1 MSVIAFATCGKDS
14 PTKPKPP
21 EPPPPPVSPVA
32 TRIEITPPSATL
44 NSIGQTVRLTARVFD
59 QNNNAMAS
67 ATVTWSSS
75 DVSVAGVNAQGLVT
89 AVMSGTVVITARSGS
104 ANATVNITV
113 SQTAGSIVIEPME
126 ATLMSLGATVQ
137 LSVTVLDGN
146 GQPVSG
152 AVVTWQ
158 SSDDAVA
165 TVSVQGLVTAVR
177 NGTVRITARSGTA
190 SAGIDVSVM
199 QSAGSI
205 MIAPEEATLM
215 SIGETVQLTATV
227 LDGNGQPVVGAVVD
241 WQSSDEAVATVSAQ
255 GLVTAVTNGVARITA
270 TSGSASSGVDV
281 TVMQSAG
288 SIVIEP
294 MEATLMSLGET
305 VQLES
310 TVLDGNG
317 QPVAGAVV
325 IWQSSDEAV
334 ATVSTDGLVTA
345 VMNGTARIMATS
357 GTATAGIDVTVM
369 QSAGS
374 IVIEPEEAT
383 LMAIGETVQLTA
395 TVLDGNGQPVEGAV
409 VTWQSSDE
417 SVATVSAQ
425 GLVTAV
431 RNGVTRIWATSGS
444 AMSSISLKIMQTAGS
459 IVIEPLEATLISF
472 GETVQLTATVLDGNG
487 QPVEGAVVTWHS
499 SDEAVA
505 TVSAQGLVTA
515 VSNGVS
521 RITATSGS
529 TSSGIDVTVL
539 QSAGSIVIEPEEATL
554 MSIGATVQLVATV
567 LDGNGQPVEGAV
579 VTWQSSDESVATVS
593 VQGLVTALMN
603 GTARVT
609 ATSGSASAG
618 IDVTVMQS
626 AGSIVIAP
634 DEATLM
640 SLGETVQLTAAV
652 LDQNGQPVDGA
663 VVRWSSGDES
673 VATVSSQGLVTAVG
687 NGVARITATSGSAS
701 SGIDVTVMQIAGSI
715 VIAPMEATLMS
726 LGATVQLTATVLDG
740 NGQPVAGAVVTWT
753 SSDESVATVSAQ
765 GVVTAVGNGVARIT
779 ATSGGASSGIDVSVM
794 QSAGSIV
801 IAPEEATLMSLGE
814 TVQLTAAVVDQNG
827 QPVEGAVVTW
837 QSSDEAIATV
847 SAQGLVTAVNNGV
860 ARITATSGSATA
872 GIDVTV
878 MQSAGSIVIAPEEAT
893 LMSLGETVQ
902 LTATVLD
909 GNSQPV
915 AGAVV
920 RWSSGDEAV
929 ATVSAQGLV
938 TAAGNGMAR
947 ITAQSG
953 SASGSSTVTV
963 MQSVASIVIEPE
975 EATLMSLGAT
985 VQLTATVLDDNGQPV
1000 AGAVVTWTSSDESVA
1015 TVSAQ
1020 GLVTA
1025 VRNGT
1030 ARITARSGSASENV
1044 DITIRVRVPSPDR
1057 DVLIALYNSMDG
1069 ANWTKSTNWL
1079 SDRHVEEWYG
1089 VNTDEDSRVTSL
1101 NLGGNRLK
1109 GLLPIELFHLTSLRG
1124 LSLEGNLLSGPI
1136 PTELGRLANLT
1147 HLYLFDNQLTGSI
1160 PPELG
1165 QLANLIHLCLNG
1177 NVLTGSVPPELA
1189 RLSNLK
1195 WLHLHYNPELTGT
1208 LPTAMTVLDLDALLL
1223 HGTQVCL
1230 TGDPILENWLD
1241 GIEDVRL
1248 AECDEGQDLERAALE
1263 ALYTTTNGPNW
1274 KNNTNWLSEL
1284 PLGEWYGVGTNVDG
1298 LVTELNL
1305 ESNGLSGLIP
1315 PELGQLANLRTLYLF
1330 SNRLRGG
1337 ILPELGQLANLRT
1350 LYLSSNRLQG
1360 GIPPELGQLTNLRQL
1375 FFKENHLTGS
1385 IPPELSQLTN
1395 LKQLDLEQNQLTGS
1409 IPIELAQLANLTTLD
1424 LGKNQLTGG
1433 IPSELS
1439 RLANLSSLNLDEN
1452 QLTGGI
1458 PVELGQLASL
1468 QHLDLGHNPLQGS
1481 IPVELGQLDKLSRMT
1496 LRYNQLSGS
1505 IPAELGQLANLVGL
1519 NLSVNGLTGG
1529 IPVELGQLTNLE
1541 LLHLFANRLT
1551 GGIPVELGQLTK
1563 LKILNLFRNQLSGG
1577 IPVELSQLTNLE
1589 VLRLYRNPSLTG
1601 PLPQEFTRLSSLY
1614 SLIIIY
1620 TQLCV
1625 PSTSDFEAW
1634 LLKIEEKYINS
1645 CERIVTDR
1653 DVLVALYEAT
1663 DGPNWTNNT
1672 NWMSDEPLD
1681 QWFGVATNT
1690 VGRVEQLILENNN
1703 LTGRIPGD
1711 LGNLVDLRILTL
1723 GDNPSLKGRLPDQL
1737 VDLSLEVFL
1746 LDGTQLCA
1754 SGDVE
1759 FQSWLDSISQHSM
1772 VVPCRF
1778 TIISDREVLT
1788 KFYHTTD
1795 GPNWQNSENWL
1806 SDAPLESWYGV
1817 RTDQNGRVVE
1827 LNLNRNNLTGSIIPE
1842 FGNLTRLGWLNLLSN
1857 NLSGSIPAELGHLTN
1872 LIILNFS
1879 RNSLSGSIPAELGEL
1894 SNLSSLNLGS
1904 NQLSG
1909 SIPAELG
1916 NLTLLRGFI
1925 LSRNQ
1930 LTGSIPAELGK
1941 LANLRDFGL
1950 HDNRLTGN
1958 IPPELGQVN
1967 NPNLTFFNL
1976 GWNALTGSIPPEL
1989 GQLTHLSSE
1998 LELGPNRLTGS
2009 IPAELGKLTNLSV
2022 LNLQGNLLTGSIPV
2036 ELGELKSLQTL
2047 WLQINQLSGRIPA
2060 KMGQLSE
2067 LVDLRLRNNQLT
2079 GSIPPEIGQ
2088 LTKVENMALN
2098 NNLLTGEVPTEFGNL
2113 TNLKAL
2119 DLSENPGL
2127 TGPIPL
2133 SMTGL
2138 NLFNFT
2144 LGGTQICA
2152 PSDPEFQTWFQKVGG
2167 NSEAAPCHTSFTPEV
2182 VVYLTQAA
2190 QSPVRPVPLVEG
2202 KPAML
2207 RVFLATQEAV
2217 SNKPSVRAILYQD
2230 GAEVHAVDIPAGP
2243 AKIPVQIDESSLD
2256 TSGNALVPAEVIRPG
2271 LELVVEIDVD
2281 GTLGPDSGIVM
2292 RIPEKGRMAVD
2303 VRRVP
2308 PLDLTLVPLLWV
2320 EDPDNTVVM
2329 QAEGLT
2335 RDDDIFRW
2343 TRDLLPVKEFQVTV
2357 RNPLY
2362 TSLEIV
2368 ESNNELLLAEVQAV
2382 RLMDGAEGHYMGIW
2396 NVERA
2401 GIANIRGFDSIS
2413 LLDGKIMA
2421 HELGHNMS
2429 LFHAPCGGPSLV
2441 DVFYPYTNGSIG
2453 VWGYDLLSGLL
2464 LDPSTPD
2471 IMGYCFED
2479 AWISDFHFRNSIN
2492 YRTREEEAPIA
2503 AVASS
2508 PQTRSMLLWG
2518 SLDGDGELGL
2528 EPAFVVNAPV
2538 SLPRE
2543 DGPYQLA
2550 GEDAAGNMLFTLS
2563 FSMSEIADGEG
2574 GGFAFTIPVRANW
2587 SDRLNRI
2594 TLSGPE
2600 GFVEMTRDS
2609 GRSVALL
2616 LDQSTGQVR
2625 GILRDWPEPGTA
2637 VQGARRVVPESGM
2650 DVIVSPGIPDPAD
2663 W

>member
-1 MSVIAFATCGKDS
+1 MSINRCQWLIPIVVCLSVIAFATCGKDS

-21 EPPPPPVSPVA
+21 EPPPPPPVSPVA
-32 TRIEITPPSATL
+32 TRIEITPSSATL
-44 NSIGQTVRLTARVFD
+44 NAVGQTVRLTARVFD
-59 QNNNAMAS
+59 QNNNAMSS

-75 DVSVAGVNAQGLVT
+75 NIGVAAVSQQGTVTAVTNGRVVIAARSGNASATANVTVSQSAGSIVIAPEMATLMSIGATVQLTATVLDGNGQPVKDATVTWQSSDELVATVSAQGLVT
-89 AVMSGTVVITARSGS
+89 ALMNGTARVTATSGI
-104 ANATVNITV
+104 ATAGIDVTV
-113 SQTAGSIVIEPME
+113 LQSAGSIVIAPME
-126 ATLMSLGATVQ
+126 ATLMSLGASVQ

-158 SSDDAVA
+158 SSDEAVA
-165 TVSVQGLVTAVR
+165 TVSTQGLVTAVN
-177 NGTVRITARSGTA
+177 NGAVRITATSGSAT
-190 SAGIDVSVM
+190 AGIDVTVM
-199 QSAGSI
+199 QFAGSI
-205 MIAPEEATLM
+205 VIEPQMATLM
-215 SIGETVQLTATV
+215 SIGETVRLTATV
-227 LDGNGQPVVGAVVD
+227 LDGNGQPVAGAVVT
-241 WQSSDEAVATVSAQ
+241 WQSSDESVATVSAQ
-255 GLVTAVTNGVARITA
+255 GLVTAVSNGVARITA
-270 TSGSASSGVDV
+270 TSGSASSGINVS
-281 TVMQSAG
+281 VMQSAG

-305 VQLES
+305 VQLE
-310 TVLDGNG
+310 
-317 QPVAGAVV
+317 
-325 IWQSSDEAV
+325 
-334 ATVSTDGLVTA
+334 
-345 VMNGTARIMATS
+345 
-357 GTATAGIDVTVM
+357 
-369 QSAGS
+369 
-374 IVIEPEEAT
+374 
-383 LMAIGETVQLTA
+383 A
-395 TVLDGNGQPVEGAV
+395 TVLDGNSQPVA
-409 VTWQSSDE
+409 
-417 SVATVSAQ
+417 
-425 GLVTAV
+425 
-431 RNGVTRIWATSGS
+431 
-444 AMSSISLKIMQTAGS
+444 
-459 IVIEPLEATLISF
+459 
-472 GETVQLTATVLDGNG
+472 
-487 QPVEGAVVTWHS
+487 
-499 SDEAVA
+499 
-505 TVSAQGLVTA
+505 
-515 VSNGVS
+515 
-521 RITATSGS
+521 
-529 TSSGIDVTVL
+529 
-539 QSAGSIVIEPEEATL
+539 
-554 MSIGATVQLVATV
+554 
-567 LDGNGQPVEGAV
+567 
-579 VTWQSSDESVATVS
+579 
-593 VQGLVTALMN
+593 
-603 GTARVT
+603 
-609 ATSGSASAG
+609 
-618 IDVTVMQS
+618 
-626 AGSIVIAP
+626 
-634 DEATLM
+634 
-640 SLGETVQLTAAV
+640 
-652 LDQNGQPVDGA
+652 GA

-673 VATVSSQGLVTAVG
+673 VATVNAQGLVMAVG

-701 SGIDVTVMQIAGSI
+701 SGI
-715 VIAPMEATLMS
+715 
-726 LGATVQLTATVLDG
+726 
-740 NGQPVAGAVVTWT
+740 N
-753 SSDESVATVSAQ
+753 
-765 GVVTAVGNGVARIT
+765 
-779 ATSGGASSGIDVSVM
+779 VSVM

-801 IAPEEATLMSLGE
+801 IAPEEATLMSLGA
-814 TVQLTAAVVDQNG
+814 TVQLEATVLDGNG
-827 QPVEGAVVTW
+827 QPVDGAVVTW
-837 QSSDEAIATV
+837 QSSDEAVATV
-847 SAQGLVTAVNNGV
+847 SAQGLVTAVKNGF
-860 ARITATSGSATA
+860 ARITATFGGAIA
-872 GIDVTV
+872 GVDVTV

-902 LTATVLD
+902 LTAAVLD
-909 GNSQPV
+909 QNGQPV
-915 AGAVV
+915 DGAVV
-920 RWSSGDEAV
+920 TWQSSDEAV
-929 ATVSAQGLV
+929 ATVS
-938 TAAGNGMAR
+938 
-947 ITAQSG
+947 S
-953 SASGSSTVTV
+953 
-963 MQSVASIVIEPE
+963 
-975 EATLMSLGAT
+975 
-985 VQLTATVLDDNGQPV
+985 
-1000 AGAVVTWTSSDESVA
+1000 
-1015 TVSAQ
+1015 Q

-1030 ARITARSGSASENV
+1030 ARITATSGDATESV

-1069 ANWTKSTNWL
+1069 ANWTNSTNWL

-1109 GLLPIELFHLTSLRG
+1109 GLLPVELFHLTSLRG

-1136 PTELGRLANLT
+1136 PPELGRLADLT
-1147 HLYLFDNQLTGSI
+1147 HMYLFENQLTGSI

-1177 NVLTGSVPPELA
+1177 NVLTGSIPPELA
-1189 RLSNLK
+1189 RLSSLK
-1195 WLHLHYNPELTGT
+1195 WLHLHYNPELSGS

-1230 TGDPILENWLD
+1230 TGDPSLENWLAR
-1241 GIEDVRL
+1241 IEDVRL
-1248 AECDEGQDLERAALE
+1248 AECDEGLDLERAALE
-1263 ALYTTTNGPNW
+1263 ALYIATNGPNW
-1274 KNNTNWLSEL
+1274 KNNSNWLSEL
-1284 PLGEWYGVGTNVDG
+1284 PLGEWYGVDTDVDG
-1298 LVTELNL
+1298 RVTRLFL

-1315 PELGQLANLRTLYLF
+1315 PELGQLANLRTLYLS
-1330 SNRLRGG
+1330 SNHLRGG
-1337 ILPELGQLANLRT
+1337 IPAK
-1350 LYLSSNRLQG
+1350 
-1360 GIPPELGQLTNLRQL
+1360 LGQLTKLEQL
-1375 FFKENHLTGS
+1375 YLHENRLTGS

-1395 LKQLDLEQNQLTGS
+1395 LKRLDLEQNQLTGS
-1409 IPIELAQLANLTTLD
+1409 IPIELAQLANLTALD

-1439 RLANLSSLNLDEN
+1439 QLANLNSLNLDEN
-1452 QLTGGI
+1452 QLKGGI
-1458 PVELGQLASL
+1458 PSELGRLASL
-1468 QHLDLGHNPLQGS
+1468 QNLDLGHNRLQGS
-1481 IPVELGQLDKLSRMT
+1481 IPVELGQLNKLSRMT
-1496 LRYNQLSGS
+1496 LRNNQLPGS
-1505 IPAELGQLANLVGL
+1505 IPAELGQLANLVDL
-1519 NLSVNGLTGG
+1519 NLSVNALTGG

-1541 LLHLFANRLT
+1541 HLHLFANRLT

-1563 LKILNLFRNQLSGG
+1563 LRILNLFRNQLSGG

-1589 VLRLYRNPSLTG
+1589 HLNLYRNPSLTG

-1703 LTGRIPGD
+1703 LTGRIPGE

-1788 KFYHTTD
+1788 KFYHATD
-1795 GPNWQNSENWL
+1795 GPNWHNTENWL

-1916 NLTLLRGFI
+1916 NLTLLGGFI

-1941 LANLRDFGL
+1941 LANLREFNF

-1967 NPNLTFFNL
+1967 NPNLTFFKL

-1989 GQLTHLSSE
+1989 GQLTHLSWE
-1998 LELGPNRLTGS
+1998 LQLGPNRLTGS
-2009 IPAELGKLTNLSV
+2009 IPAELGKLTNLSK

-2036 ELGELKSLQTL
+2036 ELGEMKSLQAL
-2047 WLQINQLSGRIPA
+2047 WLQINQFSGRIPA
-2060 KMGQLSE
+2060 EMGQLSE

-2079 GSIPPEIGQ
+2079 GSIPPELGQ

-2098 NNLLTGEVPTEFGNL
+2098 NNLLTGEVPPEFGNL

-2119 DLSENPGL
+2119 DLSNNTGL

-2182 VVYLTQAA
+2182 VVYLTQAV

-2202 KPAML
+2202 EPAML

-2243 AKIPVQIDESSLD
+2243 AKIPVQIDESTLD
-2256 TSGNALVPAEVIRPG
+2256 ASGNALVPAEVVRPG

-2281 GTLGPDSGIVM
+2281 GTLDPDSGIVM

-2382 RLMDGAEGHYMGIW
+2382 RLMDGAVGHYMGIW
-2396 NVERA
+2396 NVEGA

-2543 DGPYQLA
+2543 DGPYQLV
-2550 GEDAAGNMLFTLS
+2550 GEDAAGITLFTLS
-2563 FSMSEIADGEG
+2563 FSMSEVADGEG

-2609 GRSVALL
+2609 GRSAALL

-2625 GILRDWPEPGTA
+2625 GILRDWPHPGTS
-2637 VQGARRVVPESGM
+2637 VQGARRVVPELGL
-2650 DVIVSPGIPDPAD
+2650 DVVVSPGIPDSGD